1 MVGWLL
7 RCPLVSSLRPLQ
19 IPQATAVQP
28 VGGTLYAAV
37 AARNATNQNPCEAK
51 GWVLLGR
58 AAHFAQRWVTAE
70 PFTPISSCC
79 FLVPQ
84 AIASCG
90 RQTKTPARQEGGYS
104 SEEHPILRSGGW
116 CATSMWW
123 GGTAMPLSSNPLPF
137 SHFLPGYCKLWASDQ
152 NPCEA
157 RGWVLLG
164 RAAHFAQRW
173 LVRNQYVVGGYCRVV
188 ETLEE
193 KRRKRNAP
201 PPPPP
206 PPEEEE
212 ELKRMAEEDGAL
224 QTNECPKLTCNTVTR
239 GYMFD
244 HEGKGHFNFTYTG
257 IGPARPHTCYLLC
270 RRTPG
275 CAFWMYNMRSKR
287 VQASPSEVSGALWLG
302 LQPLSSSRLD
312 VPEHSRVCLLDVQHA
327 VQASPS
333 EVSGALWLGLQPLSS
348 SRLDV
353 PENSRVCLLDV
364 QHAVQARCVQDV
376 DKGAEPV

>member
-1 MVGWLL
+1 MLNVDSPVACGWNAGSGL
-7 RCPLVSSLRPLQ
+7 RAARRPEVQPSVWFVALRACCSLRRVTCLFLLYLLVV
-19 IPQATAVQP
+19 ILLYEIGG
-28 VGGTLYAAV
+28 VGHMCPSDLS
-37 AARNATNQNPCEAK
+37 CE
-51 GWVLLGR
+51 
-58 AAHFAQRWVTAE
+58 FPT
-70 PFTPISSCC
+70 
-79 FLVPQ
+79 
-84 AIASCG
+84 
-90 RQTKTPARQEGGYS
+90 EGMFWD
-104 SEEHPILRSGGW
+104 HPIQPHRPPRVEEEAYVAGGHLLVQDTGEGPEKPDSCVELCRNVPE
-116 CATSMWW
+116 CAFWMYDMST
-123 GGTAMPLSSNPLPF
+123 PK
-137 SHFLPGYCKLWASDQ
+137 GYCKLWASDQ

-173 LVRNQYVVGGYCRVV
+173 LVRNQYVVGGYCRTV

-212 ELKRMAEEDGAL
+212 EAKRLAEEDIAL

-287 VQASPSEVSGALWLG
+287 GACKMWTREQNPCEPTDAFDSTTAHYVAKRPTGSFVIGGNCDKLPPMKADPHARQAQMAQQQQLVH
-302 LQPLSSSRLD
+302 Q
-312 VPEHSRVCLLDVQHA
+312 
-327 VQASPS
+327 
-333 EVSGALWLGLQPLSS
+333 
-348 SRLDV
+348 
-353 PENSRVCLLDV
+353 
-364 QHAVQARCVQDV
+364 
-376 DKGAEPV
+376 

>member
-37 AARNATNQNPCEAK
+37 AARNAT
-51 GWVLLGR
+51 
-58 AAHFAQRWVTAE
+58 
-70 PFTPISSCC
+70 S
-79 FLVPQ
+79 
-84 AIASCG
+84 
-90 RQTKTPARQEGGYS
+90 
-104 SEEHPILRSGGW
+104 
-116 CATSMWW
+116 
-123 GGTAMPLSSNPLPF
+123 
-137 SHFLPGYCKLWASDQ
+137 YCKLWASDQ

-353 PENSRVCLLDV
+353 PEHSRVCLLDVQHAVQASPSEVSGALWLGLQPLSSSRLDVPEHSRVCLLDV
-364 QHAVQARCVQDV
+364 QHAVQAREQNPCEPTDAFDSTTAHYVAKRPTGSFV
-376 DKGAEPV
+376 IGGNCDKLPPMKADPQAREAQMAQQQLQQ

>member
-1 MVGWLL
+1 MSSLYEIGGVGHMCPADLSCEFPTEGMFWDHPIQPRKPPRVVRSYLVNASSAAAIAAAAAAAAAGNASGAAAAAAGKGRMRHRLGPGGGAGGAGGGAGAGGGMVGGGVGAGAGAGRGGGGAGGGAAAAGAGGAAGGGAEDQVLVVEQEEEEYVAGGHLL
-7 RCPLVSSLRPLQ
+7 VQDTGEGPEKPDSCVELCRNVPDCAFWMYDMSSP
-19 IPQATAVQP
+19 
-28 VGGTLYAAV
+28 
-37 AARNATNQNPCEAK
+37 K
-51 GWVLLGR
+51 
-58 AAHFAQRWVTAE
+58 
-70 PFTPISSCC
+70 
-79 FLVPQ
+79 
-84 AIASCG
+84 
-90 RQTKTPARQEGGYS
+90 
-104 SEEHPILRSGGW
+104 
-116 CATSMWW
+116 
-123 GGTAMPLSSNPLPF
+123 
-137 SHFLPGYCKLWASDQ
+137 GYCKLWASDQ

-287 VQASPSEVSGALWLG
+287 GACKMWTRE
-302 LQPLSSSRLD
+302 QNP
-312 VPEHSRVCLLDVQHA
+312 
-327 VQASPS
+327 
-333 EVSGALWLGLQPLSS
+333 
-348 SRLDV
+348 
-353 PENSRVCLLDV
+353 
-364 QHAVQARCVQDV
+364 
-376 DKGAEPV
+376 

>member
-1 MVGWLL
+1 MRVGTVWPGGALCAAVAGAKPIHGGRLLRRLKIGANQYMVGWLL

-37 AARNATNQNPCEAK
+37 AARNAT
-51 GWVLLGR
+51 
-58 AAHFAQRWVTAE
+58 
-70 PFTPISSCC
+70 S
-79 FLVPQ
+79 
-84 AIASCG
+84 
-90 RQTKTPARQEGGYS
+90 
-104 SEEHPILRSGGW
+104 
-116 CATSMWW
+116 
-123 GGTAMPLSSNPLPF
+123 
-137 SHFLPGYCKLWASDQ
+137 YCKLWASDQ

-201 PPPPP
+201 PPPPATTGGGGGV
-206 PPEEEE
+206 E
-212 ELKRMAEEDGAL
+212 ADGRGRWCLFLFPFLLLAPTHSL
-224 QTNECPKLTCNTVTR
+224 AVQTNKCPKLTCNMLSLYPTVLPTPLPVQTNECPKLTCNTVTR

-287 VQASPSEVSGALWLG
+287 GACKMWTREQNPCEPTDAFDSTTAHYVAKRPTGSFVIGGNCDKL
-302 LQPLSSSRLD
+302 PPMKAD
-312 VPEHSRVCLLDVQHA
+312 P
-327 VQASPS
+327 
-333 EVSGALWLGLQPLSS
+333 
-348 SRLDV
+348 
-353 PENSRVCLLDV
+353 
-364 QHAVQARCVQDV
+364 QAREAQM
-376 DKGAEPV
+376 AQQQLQQ